1 MGDVSSI
8 GPNLPSLVEEIIQNC
23 ENDSM
28 LAGIVNSST
37 NTNELLDKLS
47 ILETATQNAGIVSAI
62 TTIRQAVDSGVS
74 LADLK
79 TSGPSAL

>member
-8 GPNLPSLVEEIIQNC
+8 GPNLPSLVEEIMKNC

-28 LAGIVNSST
+28 LSGIVNSST

-62 TTIRQAVDSGVS
+62 TNIRQAVDSGVS
-74 LADLK
+74 LTDLK

>member
-8 GPNLPSLVEEIIQNC
+8 GPNLPSLVEEIMKNC
-23 ENDSM
+23 ENDGM
-28 LAGIVNSST
+28 LSGIVNSST

-62 TTIRQAVDSGVS
+62 TNIRQAVDSGVS
-74 LADLK
+74 LTDLK

>member
-8 GPNLPSLVEEIIQNC
+8 GPNLPSLVEEIMRNC

-28 LAGIVNSST
+28 LSGIVNSST

-47 ILETATQNAGIVSAI
+47 ILETATQNAGIVFAI
-62 TTIRQAVDSGVS
+62 TNIRQAVDSGVS
-74 LADLK
+74 LTDLK

>member
-8 GPNLPSLVEEIIQNC
+8 GPNLPSLVEEIMRNC

-28 LAGIVNSST
+28 LSGIVNSST

-62 TTIRQAVDSGVS
+62 TNIRQAVDSGVS
-74 LADLK
+74 LTDLK
-79 TSGPSAL
+79 TKGPSAL